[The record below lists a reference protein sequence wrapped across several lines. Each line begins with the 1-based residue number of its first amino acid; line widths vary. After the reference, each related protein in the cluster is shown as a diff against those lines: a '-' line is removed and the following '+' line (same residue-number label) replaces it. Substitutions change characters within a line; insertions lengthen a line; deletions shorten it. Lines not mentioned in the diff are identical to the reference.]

1 MLSKTIWLIL
11 KIASMIRLKFFA
23 PLLFLFI
30 FEGNNIAQPQGL
42 AKVPQTEINGKTAF
56 NNLPKSEQLRN
67 KKIVSLSIILTVI
80 IFLLFYFLYQ
90 NNKLKQK
97 IKRKDTKQKILLD
110 IINSGIDSQEVE
122 HKKIA
127 SFLHDNIN
135 SLLSSVGLHLN
146 TYTAQHNIKS
156 DEIQKAKSILS
167 EAHELLRDMSHDLVP
182 SLLVRFGLIYALEDL
197 CEKNSNSAIEFE
209 FSSSI
214 PSSRRYVE
222 KFEMKIYFIVSELF
236 SNITKHSNAQKAK
249 LSLNEKENQLIL
261 RIHDDGIGFK
271 TQKLNDA
278 EGFGLNRIR
287 ARIKKYKGS
296 LSIVSKENLG
306 TKIKIQI
313 PLPH

>member
-1 MLSKTIWLIL
+1 MLRFKFFISLLLLFSLQAISITQPTDTSKISQIETKTAVSRLSK
-11 KIASMIRLKFFA
+11 S
-23 PLLFLFI
+23 
-30 FEGNNIAQPQGL
+30 
-42 AKVPQTEINGKTAF
+42 V
-56 NNLPKSEQLRN
+56 QLRN
-67 KKIVSLSIILTVI
+67 KKIVSLSVILTII

-97 IKRKDTKQKILLD
+97 IKRKDIKQKILLN

-122 HKKIA
+122 RKKIA

-135 SLLSSVGLHLN
+135 SLLSSAGLHLN
-146 TYTAQHNIKS
+146 TFTAQHDIKS
-156 DEIQKAKSILS
+156 DEIQKAKTILS

-214 PSSRRYVE
+214 PTSRRYVE
-222 KFEMKIYFIVSELF
+222 KFEMKIYFIISELF

-249 LSLNEKENQLIL
+249 LSLTEKENQLIL

-271 TQKLNDA
+271 TQKLKDA

-287 ARIKKYKGS
+287 ARIKKYKGT
-296 LSIVSKENLG
+296 LSIVSKENQG

>member
-1 MLSKTIWLIL
+1 MFGFNFFISLLL
-11 KIASMIRLKFFA
+11 FFA
-23 PLLFLFI
+23 VN
-30 FEGNNIAQPQGL
+30 GTSIAQL
-42 AKVPQTEINGKTAF
+42 NDTANIKTQNTQIYSTATP
-56 NNLPKSEQLRN
+56 NNSSKSEQLQN
-67 KKIVSLSIILTVI
+67 KKIVSLTILLTVI
-80 IFLLFYFLYQ
+80 VFLLFYFLYQ

-97 IKRKDTKQKILLD
+97 IKRKDTKQKILLN

-122 HKKIA
+122 RKKIA

-135 SLLSSVGLHLN
+135 SLLSSAGLHLN
-146 TYTAQHNIKS
+146 TFTAQHDIKS
-156 DEIQKAKSILS
+156 DEIQKAKTILS

-197 CEKNSNSAIEFE
+197 CEKNSNSAIEFV

-214 PSSRRYVE
+214 QTSKRYTE

-236 SNITKHSNAQKAK
+236 SNITKHSKAKKAK
-249 LSLNEKENQLIL
+249 LSLTEKDNLLIL
-261 RIHDDGIGFK
+261 RIYDDGIGFK
-271 TQKLNDA
+271 TQKLNDV

-287 ARIKKYKGS
+287 ARIKKYKGNI
-296 LSIVSKENLG
+296 SIISKENQG

>member
-1 MLSKTIWLIL
+1 MFRFKPFIFLLL
-11 KIASMIRLKFFA
+11 FFA
-23 PLLFLFI
+23 AGEI
-30 FEGNNIAQPQGL
+30 SVAQL
-42 AKVPQTEINGKTAF
+42 NDTIKVSQTEINSKSANPHLST
-56 NNLPKSEQLRN
+56 SEQLRN

-90 NNKLKQK
+90 NNRLKQK
-97 IKRKDTKQKILLD
+97 IKRKDTKQKILLN

-122 HKKIA
+122 RKKIA

-135 SLLSSVGLHLN
+135 SLLSSAGLHLN
-146 TYTAQHNIKS
+146 TFAAQNDIQS
-156 DEIQKAKSILS
+156 DEIQKVKAILS

-214 PSSRRYVE
+214 PTNKRYAE

-236 SNITKHSNAQKAK
+236 SNITKHSNAKKAK
-249 LSLNEKENQLIL
+249 LSLTEKENQLIL
-261 RIHDDGIGFK
+261 RIYDDGIGFK
-271 TQKLNDA
+271 TQTLKDA

-287 ARIKKYKGS
+287 ARIKKYKGT
-296 LSIVSKENLG
+296 LSIVSKENQG
-306 TKIKIQI
+306 TKIKIEI
-313 PLPH
+313 PLLH

>member
-1 MLSKTIWLIL
+1 MLSFNFILSLLLCIAVEGTALSQHSTNVDSSVVSSETPIIIKTTPNQI
-11 KIASMIRLKFFA
+11 K
-23 PLLFLFI
+23 
-30 FEGNNIAQPQGL
+30 
-42 AKVPQTEINGKTAF
+42 
-56 NNLPKSEQLRN
+56 KSEQLRN
-67 KKIVSLSIILTVI
+67 KKIVSLSLLLVII

-110 IINSGIDSQEVE
+110 IINSGIDTQEIE
-122 HKKIA
+122 RKKIA

-135 SLLSSVGLHLN
+135 SLLSSAGLHLN
-146 TYTAQHNIKS
+146 TFTAQHDIKS
-156 DEIQKAKSILS
+156 DEIQKAKTILS

-182 SLLVRFGLIYALEDL
+182 TLLVRFGLIYALEDL
-197 CEKNSNSAIEFE
+197 CEKHSNSAIDFE

-214 PSSRRYVE
+214 PTSKRYVE

-236 SNITKHSNAQKAK
+236 NNIIKHSQAVKAK
-249 LSLNEKENQLIL
+249 IHLVEKNDELIL
-261 RIHDDGIGFK
+261 TINDDGIGFK
-271 TQKLNDA
+271 TQTLKDA

-287 ARIKKYKGS
+287 ARIKKYKGR
-296 LSIVSKENLG
+296 LTITSKENKE

>member
-1 MLSKTIWLIL
+1 MFGFKFFTSLLLLFAVEGTVIAKSKDSINIKALQTQIGSKTKLNQV
-11 KIASMIRLKFFA
+11 S
-23 PLLFLFI
+23 
-30 FEGNNIAQPQGL
+30 
-42 AKVPQTEINGKTAF
+42 
-56 NNLPKSEQLRN
+56 KSDQLRN
-67 KKIVSLSIILTVI
+67 KKIVSLSIILVVI

-97 IKRKDTKQKILLD
+97 IKRKDTKQKILLN
-110 IINSGIDSQEVE
+110 IINSSIDSQEVE
-122 HKKIA
+122 RKKIA

-135 SLLSSVGLHLN
+135 SLLSSAGLHLN
-146 TYTAQHNIKS
+146 TFTAQHDIKS
-156 DEIQKAKSILS
+156 NEIEKARVILS
-167 EAHELLRDMSHDLVP
+167 EVHELLRDMSHDLVP

-214 PSSRRYVE
+214 PTSRRYVE
-222 KFEMKIYFIVSELF
+222 KFEMKIYFIASELF
-236 SNITKHSNAQKAK
+236 SNIIKHSSAKKAK
-249 LSLNEKENQLIL
+249 LTLSEKDNQLIL
-261 RIHDDGIGFK
+261 HIQDDGIGFK
-271 TQKLNDA
+271 TRKLKDV

-296 LSIVSKENLG
+296 LSIVSKENEG